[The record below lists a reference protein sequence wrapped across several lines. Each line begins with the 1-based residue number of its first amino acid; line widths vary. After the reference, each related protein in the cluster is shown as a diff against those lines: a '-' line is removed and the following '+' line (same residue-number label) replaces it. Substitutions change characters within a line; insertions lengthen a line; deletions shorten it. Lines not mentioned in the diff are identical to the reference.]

1 MPLHCIRAA
10 DVLYIRSVCFVLAV
24 CVCCVHTYWAFVVF
38 GTHAHHGT
46 IHVFHILCEMWMV
59 EMKRKTNFTDISIIQ
74 WNRFFFAGIRFVLLL
89 LLSLLKSAVWL
100 PIHANAGWDFFAM
113 CVCAV
118 YEHRMYHMSVLYMHA
133 SIANIW
139 KQRVP
144 AYNRCVHF
152 SVEINKHYCA
162 SYVVCIWK

>member
-1 MPLHCIRAA
+1 
-10 DVLYIRSVCFVLAV
+10 
-24 CVCCVHTYWAFVVF
+24 
-38 GTHAHHGT
+38 
-46 IHVFHILCEMWMV
+46 MV

-74 WNRFFFAGIRFVLLL
+74 WNRFFSLVYVSCCCCCFRCLKALSGYQYMPMLAGI
-89 LLSLLKSAVWL
+89 SL
-100 PIHANAGWDFFAM
+100 P
-113 CVCAV
+113 CVCVCVAC
-118 YEHRMYHMSVLYMHA
+118 EHRMYHMSVLYMHA

-162 SYVVCIWK
+162 SYVVCI